1 MSLKETQTV
10 SEISV
15 RGASLW
21 HSF

>member
-1 MSLKETQTV
+1 MSLKRTQTV

-21 HSF
+21 HSP